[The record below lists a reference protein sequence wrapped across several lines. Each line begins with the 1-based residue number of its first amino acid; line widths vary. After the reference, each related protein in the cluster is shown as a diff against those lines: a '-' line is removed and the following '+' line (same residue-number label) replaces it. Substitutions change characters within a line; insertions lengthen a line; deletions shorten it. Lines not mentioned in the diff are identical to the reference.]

1 MQQKMFT
8 SRINVFFFSTQCTLT
23 ALFFSGDSCTLE
35 LLALK
40 LIMLNTILKNCIQI

>member
-23 ALFFSGDSCTLE
+23 ALSFLFQVTV
-35 LLALK
+35 AH
-40 LIMLNTILKNCIQI
+40 